1 MIERWTSITFTI
13 DETDDGKDLFP
24 MKDDGDVIVD
34 EEVTCK
40 EAVTKVTEK
49 LLSNR
54 KCEYKPTKADVI
66 TLAVNRVT
74 EKLLSNRK
82 REDVKIPSEAHFII
96 GVGIFNSKGVIFG
109 AIQSIKGNIGRLNK
123 CIIPN
128 AVENLLGRNEWL
140 GISVGKF
147 NRTMFEEELKKSY
160 VVTVRIYNE
169 LDKRLSHQFRFT
181 NYRKSHSEDN
191 IEHAIY
197 YDTFMNSYMY

>member
-1 MIERWTSITFTI
+1 MIEQWTSITFTI

-54 KCEYKPTKADVI
+54 KCEYKPTKANVVTI
-66 TLAVNRVT
+66 AVNRVT
-74 EKLLSNRK
+74 RKLLSNRN
-82 REDVKIPSEAHFII
+82 RDYMQIPSREHFII
-96 GVGIFNSKGVIFG
+96 AVGIFNSKGVIFG
-109 AIQSIKGNIGRLNK
+109 AVQSIKGSIGRLNE